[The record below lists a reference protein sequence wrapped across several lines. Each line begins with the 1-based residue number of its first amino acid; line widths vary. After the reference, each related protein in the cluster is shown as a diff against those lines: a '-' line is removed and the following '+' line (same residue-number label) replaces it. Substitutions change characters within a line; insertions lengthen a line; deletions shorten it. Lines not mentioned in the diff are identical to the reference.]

1 MKADYIWMDGE
12 LVPYDQANVHFLNQ
26 GLHYGLAVF
35 EGIRAYDTDRGPAVF
50 RLPEHVNRL
59 LDSAHALGIQNFKYS
74 ADEISAAI
82 HQTISANKQTSCYIR
97 PLIYMVDGPLSLN
110 LDDSRPALSIA
121 TWEWGSLLGEESLS
135 KGVRLMVSSFTRLH
149 PNVNLT
155 KAKIAGNYV
164 NSALA
169 KTIASR
175 GGFDEAVML
184 DPEGF
189 VAECTGENIF
199 VVRDGK
205 IYTPPR
211 TTILEGITRDAL
223 ITLAQDLGVE
233 VVEEPLTRD
242 QLYIADEVFIC
253 GTAAEVVPVSEI
265 DYRTIGTGKIGAVTQ
280 KVQHAF
286 LETIRG
292 NGTRSDEWLSFV
304 SVPVTSMGI

>member
-1 MKADYIWMDGE
+1 M
-12 LVPYDQANVHFLNQ
+12 
-26 GLHYGLAVF
+26 
-35 EGIRAYDTDRGPAVF
+35 
-50 RLPEHVNRL
+50 
-59 LDSAHALGIQNFKYS
+59 
-74 ADEISAAI
+74 
-82 HQTISANKQTSCYIR
+82 
-97 PLIYMVDGPLSLN
+97 
-110 LDDSRPALSIA
+110 
-121 TWEWGSLLGEESLS
+121 
-135 KGVRLMVSSFTRLH
+135 
-149 PNVNLT
+149 
-155 KAKIAGNYV
+155 
-164 NSALA
+164 
-169 KTIASR
+169 
-175 GGFDEAVML
+175 
-184 DPEGF
+184 
-189 VAECTGENIF
+189 
-199 VVRDGK
+199 RDGK

-304 SVPVTSMGI
+304 SVPATSMGI